1 MTSVQSTSGS
11 SLMDNW
17 PTLLV
22 AALGSFLVILDVTV
36 VAIALPSIE
45 RELKASFAELQWIIN
60 AYNIAYTSVL
70 IAVGAIADWFG
81 RRRVMVIGL
90 TLFGIT
96 SLMVG
101 LAETPL
107 ALIGGR
113 VAQGLSAS
121 AMLILGV
128 ALISNAF
135 QGAQRAQAFAIWGV
149 SIGCGAAFGPMV
161 GGILVDLLS
170 WRWIFLLNVPIVLT
184 LIALCYWRVEESSDE
199 NAGGLDW
206 PGILTFTGA
215 LACLSYAVIE
225 GGEKGW
231 ASNTIVGA
239 IVGTVVLFLAFV
251 WIETSVKKPA
261 FDLRLFRI
269 PTFTGIQLIC
279 VLNSITFWV
288 MLVYL
293 PIYFQVVHGMSAS
306 SAGLMLM
313 PMTVPL
319 LLFAPL
325 GAKLAAPDRL
335 GVRGLIAFGCG
346 LVALGFLWL
355 AIAPPSEVIMWGV
368 AFLLLGLGTGLIN
381 GELSNVATAVVPPE
395 RAGVAS
401 GVNITFRHG
410 SFTLSISVFGAILLS
425 SITLQLGGD
434 ASLASVLGDGLTN
447 TANLIARGDF
457 AGAVSSAP
465 LEIQPAITEF
475 GQASFAN
482 AFSVLLWIVAILS
495 IIAIVISGL
504 MIRRRD
510 LMAGPEA
517 QAAAA
522 GE

>member
-11 SLMDNW
+11 SLLDNW

-90 TLFGIT
+90 ALFGLT

-101 LAETPL
+101 LADTPM
-107 ALIGGR
+107 ALILGR

-135 QGAQRAQAFAIWGV
+135 QGSDRAQAFAIWGV
-149 SIGCGAAFGPMV
+149 SIGCGAAFGPIV
-161 GGILVDLLS
+161 GGVLVDLLS
-170 WRWIFLLNVPIVLT
+170 WRWIFLLNVPIVAI
-184 LIALCYWRVEESSDE
+184 LIALCYWRVEESSDDK
-199 NAGGLDW
+199 AGGLDW
-206 PGILTFTGA
+206 PGIIAFTGA

-225 GGEKGW
+225 GGERGW
-231 ASNTIVGA
+231 GSNTIVAA
-239 IVGTVVLFLAFV
+239 IVGAVVLFLAFV
-251 WIETSVKKPA
+251 WIEMSVKKPA

-269 PTFTGIQLIC
+269 PTFTGIQLVC

-325 GAKLAAPDRL
+325 GARLAAPERL

-346 LVALGFLWL
+346 LVAIGFLWL
-355 AIAPPSEVIMWGV
+355 AIAPPAEVALWAV
-368 AFLLLGLGTGLIN
+368 AFFLLGIGTGLIN

-425 SITLQLGGD
+425 SVMLQLGGTGE
-434 ASLASVLGDGLTN
+434 LATALGGGLAD
-447 TANLIARGDF
+447 TANYIARGDF
-457 AGAVSSAP
+457 AGAVASAP
-465 LEIQPAITEF
+465 AEVQPALETF
-475 GQASFAN
+475 GRESFAA
-482 AFSVLLWIVAILS
+482 AFSVLVWIVAILS
-495 IIAIVISGL
+495 VLAIVVSGL
-504 MIRRRD
+504 MIRRQD
-510 LMAGPEA
+510 LLAGPEA